1 MKAIAIQLAN
11 ADMSAASIEIDGVQ
25 AAAGL
30 GLDVSTFRQL
40 MHDGKVSVL
49 CERGTGEDAG
59 LWRATFYYA
68 GRRFRA
74 VFDGNGRIL
83 HATGSASP

>member
-1 MKAIAIQLAN
+1 MKAIALQLAG
-11 ADMSAASIEIDGVQ
+11 ADTSPASIEIDGAQ
-25 AAAGL
+25 AAVNL
-30 GLDVSTFRQL
+30 GLEVSAFRQL

-59 LWRATFYYA
+59 LWRATFYYE

-74 VFDGNGRIL
+74 VVDGHGHIL